1 MRLID
6 PAATDFDAICR
17 EFRWSIPDNVNVA
30 HHVCERHQ
38 DRAEQVAVY
47 YENAAGERASYRFAD
62 LKKLSDR
69 FANALRAAGIDRGDR
84 VAIVLPQTI
93 ETVVAHLAIH
103 KLGAVSLPL
112 AILFGPEALDYRL
125 RDSGAR
131 AAVVHASRYDD
142 IKALQPD
149 LPDLQRVIGC
159 RCGAAS
165 DEFWALLEKS
175 SDRLQMVRTLADDP
189 ACLIYT
195 SGTTG
200 PPKGALIAHRAVFG
214 NFTGFEMSQNF
225 FPRPGDVF
233 WTPADWA
240 WTGGLWDA
248 LFPALNY
255 GMPIVAYEGG
265 GFDAE
270 RVCRL
275 MSDYAVTNAFIPPTA
290 LKMLRALPDIGGR
303 FDLRLR
309 AVMSAGEQVG
319 EELIHWGRDTLGLT
333 INEMWGQTEFN
344 YLVGNCSAIMPP
356 RPGSMG
362 KPYPGHRVDVI
373 DDDGNVVADGEEG
386 ELAAF
391 CDDPVMFLGYWN
403 NPDATRDKITANW
416 FRTGD
421 VGYRDEDGFLWF
433 VGRKDDVISSAGY
446 RIGPGEIEDSLLKH
460 PAVQQVAVIG
470 KPDELRGQIVK
481 AFVVL
486 SDGYAP
492 NVELAT
498 EIQQS
503 VRTRLSAHEYP
514 REIEFI
520 DSLPMTTTGKVRR
533 IDLRAREI
541 KDSGDSLTETHINVM
556 SSPPEADV

>member
-6 PAATDFDAICR
+6 PSATDFDAICKD
-17 EFRWSIPDNVNVA
+17 FHWNVPEHLNVA
-30 HHVCERHQ
+30 WQVCERHQ
-38 DRAEQVAVY
+38 RQPQRVAVY
-47 YENAAGERASYRFAD
+47 YENAAGDRTRYSFAD
-62 LKKLSDR
+62 LKHYSDR
-69 FANALRAAGIDRGDR
+69 FANALRACGVERGDR
-84 VAIVLPQTI
+84 VAIVLPQTL
-93 ETVVAHLAIH
+93 ETIVAHLAIH

-112 AILFGPEALDYRL
+112 AILFGPEALEYRL

-142 IKALQPD
+142 VRSLQAE
-149 LPDLQRVIGC
+149 LPDLQKIIGC
-159 RCGAAS
+159 HCGADD
-165 DEFWALLEKS
+165 DEFWNLLRRGA
-175 SDRLQMVRTLADDP
+175 DGFDMVQTRADDP

-200 PPKGALIAHRAVFG
+200 PPKGALVAHRAVIG

-225 FPRPGDVF
+225 FPRDGDVF

-248 LFPALNY
+248 LLPALNY

-275 MSDYAVTNAFIPPTA
+275 MADYAVTNAFIPPTA
-290 LKMLRALPDIGGR
+290 LKMLRALPQLKPAY
-303 FDLRLR
+303 DLRLR
-309 AVMSAGEQVG
+309 AIMSAGEQVG
-319 EELIHWGRDTLGLT
+319 EELIHWGRDALGLT

-344 YLVGNCSAIMPP
+344 YIVGNCSAIMPP
-356 RPGSMG
+356 KPGSMG

-373 DDDGNVVADGEEG
+373 DEDGNVLGAGEEG
-386 ELAAF
+386 ELAAW

-403 NPDATRDKITANW
+403 NEEATRDKITANW

-421 VGYRDEDGFLWF
+421 VGYRDADGFLWF
-433 VGRKDDVISSAGY
+433 VGRRDDVISSAGY
-446 RIGPGEIEDSLLKH
+446 RIGPGEIEDSLLRH
-460 PAVQQVAVIG
+460 PAVMQAAVIG

-486 SDGYAP
+486 GPGHSASP
-492 NVELAT
+492 ELAS

-503 VRTRLSAHEYP
+503 VRRRLSAHEYP

-520 DSLPMTTTGKVRR
+520 DELPMTTTGKVRR
-533 IDLRAREI
+533 VDLRARERA
-541 KDSGDSLTETHINVM
+541 GAGAA
-556 SSPPEADV
+556 EAN

>member
-6 PAATDFDAICR
+6 SSATDFDTLYR
-17 EFRWSIPDNVNVA
+17 QFQWSIPARLNVA
-30 HHVCERHQ
+30 HQVCERHQ
-38 DRAEQVAVY
+38 GQAQQVAVF
-47 YENAAGERASYRFAD
+47 YENAAGARASYRFAD
-62 LKKLSDR
+62 LKKLSDQ
-69 FANALRAAGIDRGDR
+69 FANALRGAGIGQGDR

-93 ETVVAHLAIH
+93 ETIVAHLAIH

-112 AILFGPEALDYRL
+112 AILFGPEALEFRL

-131 AAVVHASRYDD
+131 AAIVHASRYDD
-142 IKALQPD
+142 IRDLQPE
-149 LPDLQRVIGC
+149 LPALERVIGC
-159 RCGAAS
+159 RCGEPR
-165 DEFWALLEKS
+165 DEFWNLLEQGA
-175 SDRLQMVRTLADDP
+175 DDFTMVQTRADDP

-200 PPKGALIAHRAVFG
+200 PPKGALIAHRAVLG
-214 NFTGFEMSQNF
+214 NFSGFEMSQNF
-225 FPRPGDVF
+225 FPQPGDVF

-248 LFPALNY
+248 LLPALNY
-255 GMPIVAYEGG
+255 GMPIVAFEGG

-275 MSDYAVTNAFIPPTA
+275 LADYAVTNAFIPPTA
-290 LKMLRALPDIGGR
+290 LKMLRALPDLKSSH
-303 FDLRLR
+303 DLKLR
-309 AVMSAGEQVG
+309 AIMSAGEQVG
-319 EELIHWGRDTLGLT
+319 EELIHWGRDALGLT

-344 YLVGNCSAIMPP
+344 YIVGNCSAIMPP
-356 RPGSMG
+356 KPGSMG

-373 DDDGNVVADGEEG
+373 DDDGNPMPDGAEG
-386 ELAAF
+386 ELAAW

-403 NPDATRDKITANW
+403 NPEATAAKITANW

-421 VGYRDEDGFLWF
+421 VGYRDADGFLWF
-433 VGRKDDVISSAGY
+433 VGRKDDVITSAGY

-460 PAVQQVAVIG
+460 PAVLQAAVIG
-470 KPDELRGQIVK
+470 KPDELRGEIVK

-486 SDGYAP
+486 TDGFVASP
-492 NVELAT
+492 ELAT

-503 VRTRLSAHEYP
+503 VRRRLSAHEYP
-514 REIEFI
+514 REVEFI

-533 IDLRAREI
+533 IDLRAREA
-541 KDSGDSLTETHINVM
+541 K
-556 SSPPEADV
+556 A

>member
-6 PAATDFDAICR
+6 DSLSDFDRICSQ
-17 EFRWSIPDNVNVA
+17 FRWSIPEHLNIA
-30 HHVCERHQ
+30 YQVCERHQ
-38 DRAEQVAVY
+38 QFADQVAVY
-47 YENAAGERASYRFAD
+47 TENSQGKHASYRFSD
-62 LKKLSDR
+62 LKKYSDR
-69 FANALRAAGIDRGDR
+69 FANALRARGVKQGDR
-84 VAIVLPQTI
+84 VAIVLPQAI
-93 ETVVAHLAIH
+93 ETIVAHLAIH

-112 AILFGPEALDYRL
+112 AILFGPEAIEYRL
-125 RDSGAR
+125 RDSGAC
-131 AAVVHASRYDD
+131 AAIVHNSRYDD
-142 IKALQPD
+142 VRELQAA
-149 LPDLQRVIGC
+149 LPDLQLIVGC
-159 RCGAAS
+159 GYGEPA
-165 DEFWALLEKS
+165 DEFWCLLQQGA
-175 SDRLQMVRTLADDP
+175 DDLQMVNTRADDP

-200 PPKGALIAHRAVFG
+200 PPKGALVAHRAVIG

-225 FPRPGDVF
+225 FPQAGDVF

-255 GMPIVAYEGG
+255 GMPIVAFEGA
-265 GFDAE
+265 GFDPD

-275 MSDYAVTNAFIPPTA
+275 MSDYAVTNTFIPPTA
-290 LKMLRALPDIGGR
+290 LKMLRALPELKAGN
-303 FDLRLR
+303 DLKLR

-319 EELIHWGRDTLGLT
+319 EELIHWGREALGLT

-344 YLVGNCSAIMPP
+344 YIVGNCSAIMEPK
-356 RPGSMG
+356 PGSMG

-373 DDDGNVVADGEEG
+373 DDQGQVLAAGEEG
-386 ELAAF
+386 ELAAC

-403 NPDATRDKITANW
+403 NEAATKAKITANW

-446 RIGPGEIEDSLLKH
+446 RIGPGEIEDSLLGH
-460 PAVQQVAVIG
+460 AAVLQAAVIG
-470 KPDELRGQIVK
+470 KADELRGQIVK

-486 SDGYAP
+486 APGYTP
-492 NVELAT
+492 GDELAK

-514 REIEFI
+514 REVEFI
-520 DSLPMTTTGKVRR
+520 DELPMTTTGKVRR
-533 IDLRAREI
+533 IDLRAREQGLN
-541 KDSGDSLTETHINVM
+541 KSDSR
-556 SSPPEADV
+556 

>member
-1 MRLID
+1 MHLID
-6 PAATDFDAICR
+6 PSATDFDALR
-17 EFRWSIPDNVNVA
+17 RDFQWSIPAKLNIA
-30 HHVCERHQ
+30 HQVCERHQ
-38 DRAEQVAVY
+38 GQAQRVAVY
-47 YENAAGERASYRFAD
+47 YENAAGEAASYSFSD

-69 FANALRAAGIDRGDR
+69 FANALRAAGVERGDR

-93 ETVVAHLAIH
+93 ETIVAHLAIH

-112 AILFGPEALDYRL
+112 AILFGPEALEYRL

-131 AAVVHASRYDD
+131 AAIVHASRYDD
-142 IKALQPD
+142 LKTLQPE
-149 LPDLQRVIGC
+149 LPDLGRVIGC
-159 RCGAAS
+159 RCGLAQ
-165 DEFWALLEKS
+165 DEFWALLERA
-175 SDRLQMVRTLADDP
+175 SDQFSMVQTLADDP

-200 PPKGALIAHRAVFG
+200 PPKGALVAHRAVLG

-225 FPRPGDVF
+225 FPQAGDVF

-248 LFPALNY
+248 LLPALNY
-255 GMPIVAYEGG
+255 GMPILAYEGG

-275 MSDYAVTNAFIPPTA
+275 MADYAVTNAFIPPTA
-290 LKMLRALPDIGGR
+290 LKMLRVLPDLKPSY
-303 FDLRLR
+303 DLKLR
-309 AVMSAGEQVG
+309 AIMSAGEQVG
-319 EELIHWGRDTLGLT
+319 EELIHWGRDALDLT

-344 YLVGNCSAIMPP
+344 YIVGNCSAIMAPK
-356 RPGSMG
+356 PGSMG

-373 DDDGNVVADGEEG
+373 DDDGNVMPDGEEG
-386 ELAAF
+386 ELAAW

-403 NPDATRDKITANW
+403 NPQATRDKIIANW

-421 VGYRDEDGFLWF
+421 VGYRDADGFLWF

-460 PAVQQVAVIG
+460 PAVLQAAVIG

-481 AFVVL
+481 AFIVL
-486 SDGYAP
+486 TDDYNPSD
-492 NVELAT
+492 ELAN
-498 EIQQS
+498 EIRQS
-503 VRTRLSAHEYP
+503 VRERLSAHEYP
-514 REIEFI
+514 REVEFI

-533 IDLRAREI
+533 IDLREREQ
-541 KDSGDSLTETHINVM
+541 S
-556 SSPPEADV
+556 

>member
-6 PAATDFDAICR
+6 PSAGDFDRICAG
-17 EFRWSIPDNVNVA
+17 FRWSIPPRLNIA
-30 HHVCERHQ
+30 ERVCERHQ
-38 DRAEQVAVY
+38 QDPDRIAVF
-47 YENAAGERASYRFAD
+47 YENAAGERASYSFGQ
-62 LKKLSDR
+62 LKAMSDR
-69 FANALRAAGIDRGDR
+69 FANALRSRGIERGDR

-103 KLGAVSLPL
+103 KLGAISLPL
-112 AILFGPEALDYRL
+112 AILFGPEALEYRL

-131 AAVVHASRYDD
+131 AAVVHANRYDD
-142 IKALQPD
+142 VKALQPH
-149 LPDLQRVIGC
+149 LPGLRNVIGC
-159 RCGAAS
+159 RCGTAG
-165 DEFWALLEKS
+165 DEFWALLQQASANLEP
-175 SDRLQMVRTLADDP
+175 VETFADDP

-200 PPKGALIAHRAVFG
+200 PPKGALVAHRAVIG

-225 FPRPGDVF
+225 FPQPGDVF

-248 LFPALNY
+248 LLPALNY
-255 GMPIVAYEGG
+255 GMPIVAYEGS
-265 GFDAE
+265 GFDPE

-275 MSDYAVTNAFIPPTA
+275 MQDYAVSNAFIPPTA
-290 LKMLRALPDIGGR
+290 LKMLRAIPDIETR
-303 FDLRLR
+303 YELKLR
-309 AVMSAGEQVG
+309 AIMSAGEQVG
-319 EELIHWGRDTLGLT
+319 EELIHWGREALGLT

-344 YLVGNCSAIMPP
+344 YIVGNCSAVMQPK
-356 RPGSMG
+356 PGSMG

-373 DDDGNVVADGEEG
+373 DAEGNIMADGEEG
-386 ELAAF
+386 ELAAW

-403 NPDATRDKITANW
+403 NDEATRAKITANW

-421 VGYRDEDGFLWF
+421 VGYRDADGFLWF
-433 VGRKDDVISSAGY
+433 VGRKDDVITSAGY

-460 PAVQQVAVIG
+460 PAVLQVAVIG
-470 KPDELRGQIVK
+470 KPDPLRGEIVK

-486 SDGYAP
+486 TEGHAP
-492 NVELAT
+492 TAELAH

-503 VRTRLSAHEYP
+503 VRERLSAHEYP

-533 IDLRAREI
+533 VDLRARD
-541 KDSGDSLTETHINVM
+541 KRSDS
-556 SSPPEADV
+556 P